1 MIFPAT
7 TALFAAILALVYAA
21 LSLWVVAGRLSG
33 DVLHGDGGNQQ
44 LLKRIRSHGNFIEY
58 VPLTLILIGLLEAS
72 GSSRGLVATLL
83 VILLIARLLHPV
95 GMLAPRNSP
104 QQFAC
109 RGGGVIATILVMS
122 IAAVILLLRS
132 I

>member
-21 LSLWVVAGRLSG
+21 LSFWVVAGRLSG

-72 GSSRGLVATLL
+72 GSSGALVTTLL
-83 VILLIARLLHPV
+83 VILLVARLLHPV

-109 RGGGVIATILVMS
+109 RGGGIIATILVMS
-122 IAAVILLLRS
+122 IAAVMLLLRS

>member
-7 TALFAAILALVYAA
+7 TALFAAILALVYAG
-21 LSLWVVAGRLSG
+21 LSFWVVAGRLSG
-33 DVLHGDGGNQQ
+33 DVLHGDGGDKQ
-44 LLKRIRSHGNFIEY
+44 LMKRIRSHGNFIEY

-72 GSSRGLVATLL
+72 GSSGALVKTLL
-83 VILLIARLLHPV
+83 VILLVARLLHPV

-109 RGGGVIATILVMS
+109 RGGGIIATIAVMT
-122 IAAVILLLRS
+122 IAAVMLILRS
-132 I
+132 A

>member
-7 TALFAAILALVYAA
+7 TAVFAALLALVYAG
-21 LSLWVVAGRLSG
+21 LSFWVVAGRFSS
-33 DVLHGDGGNQQ
+33 DVLHGDGGNQT

-72 GSSRGLVATLL
+72 GAGGGLVTTLL
-83 VILLIARLLHPV
+83 VVLLVARILHPI
-95 GMLAPRNSP
+95 GMIAPKNSP

-109 RGGGVIATILVMS
+109 RGGGIIATILVMT
-122 IAAVILLLRS
+122 IAAVTLLARTV
-132 I
+132 

>member
-21 LSLWVVAGRLSG
+21 MSFWVVAGRLSG

-72 GSSRGLVATLL
+72 GSSGALVTTLL
-83 VILLIARLLHPV
+83 VILLVARLLHPV
-95 GMLAPRNSP
+95 GMLAPKNSP

-109 RGGGVIATILVMS
+109 RGGGIIATILVMS
-122 IAAVILLLRS
+122 IAAVTLLLRS